1 MVLLKPVRVQIYI
14 EILKTMNEI
23 NEQDLNMEEVL
34 SAQIPDYDN
43 VKPVQSTPI
52 KEEPVV
58 ERKPSGAELI
68 GTKLNSRMA
77 ALGGY
82 TDEMRESDKQFAERN
97 KLTKVGERI
106 GQNTEFRD
114 GWMDI
119 DKRLL
124 GERAKFYPES
134 WQFRIRPATVEAIRN
149 WSVIDDENPNSID
162 DVFNEILKT
171 CLSIVTPEGPLPWGN
186 IRSWDRFFFLLLIR
200 EYTFVQG
207 EAKVEFTEDCS
218 NCDND
223 VTFKL
228 LSTTLDYELPD
239 PELMRYFSVED
250 QNWMIDP
257 SEFEVNEEPIMLY
270 LPTLE
275 KDANIKTW
283 IISRVQE
290 KKKIDNIFIKFLPWL
305 APKISKDAT
314 IANRQIREY
323 EAKYKGWDSEMFS
336 LMDEV
341 IRNIS
346 VTPATKLVG
355 TCPVCGEEVTADIR
369 FPDGVRSLF
378 AIPRKRKKFGSK

>member
-1 MVLLKPVRVQIYI
+1 
-14 EILKTMNEI
+14 MNEI

-106 GQNTEFRD
+106 GQNTEFRE

-257 SEFEVNEEPIMLY
+257 SEFDVNEEPVMLY